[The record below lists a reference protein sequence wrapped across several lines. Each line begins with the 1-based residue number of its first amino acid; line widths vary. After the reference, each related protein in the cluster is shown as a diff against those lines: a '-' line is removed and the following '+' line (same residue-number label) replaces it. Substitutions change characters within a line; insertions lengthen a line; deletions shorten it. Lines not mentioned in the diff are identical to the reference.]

1 MLVLHTYTHTEREQD
16 THTHTQKENS
26 SGIPIS
32 NQCSTVKQTQQTC
45 ECSNGEGV
53 VCLYWTNIESERQ
66 AIKPIQSHSF
76 GGWQLKL
83 SLFKLS
89 LSKSHFS
96 FFGRHPKSPVRTSSF
111 TGVKKKKKKLFILNN
126 VSLVFQTVSATATPT
141 AAATSTTW
149 TSSRVSAASTTPGV
163 RTANTADWATSE
175 TPLLNWMMR
184 ASVSVSLRGDSE
196 SVCRAVVWDGAC

>member
-1 MLVLHTYTHTEREQD
+1 MIAQHFIHTAKASLIRLNVWETVVKNRGENCWTFLQLPGSWFYIYRIIYSSGHVSKVPRKFNMLVLHTYTHRKRAR
-16 THTHTQKENS
+16 HTQTKKNS

-53 VCLYWTNIESERQ
+53 VCLYWTNIESERR

-111 TGVKKKKKKLFILNN
+111 TGVKKKKKKRFLF
-126 VSLVFQTVSATATPT
+126 
-141 AAATSTTW
+141 
-149 TSSRVSAASTTPGV
+149 
-163 RTANTADWATSE
+163 
-175 TPLLNWMMR
+175 
-184 ASVSVSLRGDSE
+184 
-196 SVCRAVVWDGAC
+196 